1 MNPAPEMEA
10 LTVKSLTLLH
20 TVNKANLDFR
30 DKCVREHGLNHFRHV
45 DMMINRNMVEKG
57 VSLS

>member
-1 MNPAPEMEA
+1 MEA